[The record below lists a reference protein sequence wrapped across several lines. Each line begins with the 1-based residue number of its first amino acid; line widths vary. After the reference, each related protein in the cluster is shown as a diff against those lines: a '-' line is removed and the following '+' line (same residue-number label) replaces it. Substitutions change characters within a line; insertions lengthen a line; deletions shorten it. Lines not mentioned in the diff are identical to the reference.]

1 VPPSRPQRKG
11 PDGFHRRGFFV
22 SAIRRESKPPYLL
35 QFCMFEVVLPLAVLF
50 SVSLAPVS
58 LQRSCIPAGWFVE
71 FVEFMEFVEFV
82 VVVSVPGVVGVV
94 TVAPP
99 VALPEAPP
107 VVPETPPETLPLAS
121 PLAPAV

>member
-1 VPPSRPQRKG
+1 
-11 PDGFHRRGFFV
+11 
-22 SAIRRESKPPYLL
+22 
-35 QFCMFEVVLPLAVLF
+35 MFEVVLPLAVLL

-58 LQRSCIPAGWFVE
+58 LQRSCMPAGWFVE

-121 PLAPAV
+121 PLAPACLSHGARGRERQGKNGSCENLLHHQEISIGLHR